1 MQEKMRKTIKT
12 KNENKIPN
20 PGPGVTSSK
29 LTSTLMGP
37 LDGWM
42 RVALPYIKQPEP
54 QVQMQSILPAY
65 VEQVAILVKKYRM
78 TQ

>member
-1 MQEKMRKTIKT
+1 MRKTIKT

-42 RVALPYIKQPEP
+42 SGITLH
-54 QVQMQSILPAY
+54 
-65 VEQVAILVKKYRM
+65 
-78 TQ
+78 